1 MKKLLVVRGKL
12 LVNFNIIRI
21 FLIFLLFYSLIT
33 DNKQPTTIFAQEMN
47 SQNYKISGGNFNMT
61 SGNKA
66 SQQFK
71 LSDVVGQTAAGTFT
85 SKGFILNAGFLNG
98 AAGDIF
104 SFSVSPSS
112 IDFGE
117 LLPDT
122 PVEKTLRLAIS
133 NGNVPG
139 YTVTGS
145 ENISLSTA
153 VGAEIVDTA
162 CDTSMPCTITSANK
176 WDLNTTYGFGY
187 RMEGKTV
194 PSDFRTEGFYR
205 PFPSTVR
212 NENGAVVM
220 QSKAKKVVDQATLT
234 LRLNTSR
241 QQPVGQYQ
249 NVLSFTAIAGI

>member
-1 MKKLLVVRGKL
+1 MSIHKTYNIQHLTKYLEKLFIFFVFLVICYM
-12 LVNFNIIRI
+12 FNVKCI
-21 FLIFLLFYSLIT
+21 S
-33 DNKQPTTIFAQEMN
+33 AQEMN

-66 SQQFK
+66 SSQFK

-98 AAGDIF
+98 AAGEIF
-104 SFSVSPSS
+104 SFSVTPPL

-117 LLPDT
+117 LLPNT
-122 PVEKTLRLAIS
+122 PIEKTIRLTIS

-139 YTVTGS
+139 YTITGS
-145 ENISLSTA
+145 ENQSLSTA

-162 CDTSMPCTITSANK
+162 CDTGSNCTITNANK

-187 RMEGKTV
+187 RITGKTV
-194 PSDFRTEGFYR
+194 PTDFNKEGFYR
-205 PFPSTVR
+205 PFPGTIR
-212 NENGAVVM
+212 NEKGAIIM
-220 QSKAKKVVDQATLT
+220 QSKAKKVVDQATMT
-234 LRLNTSR
+234 LKLNTGK